1 MKHLLTGL
9 LALFVFAPAVRAEV
23 IDAVLFN
30 PSRLGRYENL
40 KVSSEL
46 DASGGVNVQTATV
59 QSHSAVNVNSPSGYN
74 LENVSAHKVNL
85 PNTAFQS
92 SSFQAAGGKASFG
105 SGEIQNLKD
114 SAQKMRV
121 KGKTVTVGKDVTV
134 EMLGGEDSSNQE
146 VKGLRLGGND
156 IPQPVSGCVDLNW
169 YAQKA
174 ASGKEYKVLGFRS
187 CPGGEGECTKTCG
200 AGYTLNEE
208 KCECEKNPCT
218 KTCGTGYTLNE
229 EKCECEKNP
238 CTKTCGEGYT
248 LNEETCECDK
258 ISCPSPTSTPSGNQS
273 CTVKYKSYHN
283 GQQSIPGTAKPEW
296 DTQTC
301 KWVYK
306 TCTPNYNVWTLVDNP
321 FPPVSCYNNRFTS
334 QATTNSGNLREAAQ
348 CASYGSGNVSHVY
361 YYPNG
366 TSGNCG
372 SYTCPCN
379 HWMCTNISPQPL

>member
-174 ASGKEYKVLGFRS
+174 ASGKEYKVLGFKS

-208 KCECEKNPCT
+208 KCECEKNS
-218 KTCGTGYTLNE
+218 
-229 EKCECEKNP
+229 
-238 CTKTCGEGYT
+238 
-248 LNEETCECDK
+248 EETCEENPNQEKC
-258 ISCPSPTSTPSGNQS
+258 CSGCS
-273 CTVKYKSYHN
+273 VWN
-283 GQQSIPGTAKPEW
+283 GSV
-296 DTQTC
+296 C
-301 KWVYK
+301 KQK
-306 TCTPNYNVWTLVDNP
+306 TCSSGYELNEKDCSCNKYIWVRNVGDDCTFSPSDPENTYDCMGKNP
-321 FPPVSCYNNRFTS
+321 
-334 QATTNSGNLREAAQ
+334 
-348 CASYGSGNVSHVY
+348 NVSPYWNIVS
-361 YYPNG
+361 G
-366 TSGNCG
+366 GGGNCRPNSAACACLTLFG
-372 SYTCPCN
+372 GTDVALPEGKCTKTDCGVCSASQVGYRGYAYATYSGLSMGATYTMGCVAYRCE
-379 HWMCTNISPQPL
+379 MQQQ

>member
-1 MKHLLTGL
+1 MKNLLTGL

-92 SSFQAAGGKASFG
+92 SSFQVAGGKASFG
-105 SGEIQNLKD
+105 SGEIQQLRD
-114 SAQKMRV
+114 SAQKMIRV
-121 KGKTVTVGKDVTV
+121 KGKTVTVSGDVAV
-134 EMLGGEDSSNQE
+134 EMVGGEDSSNQE

-156 IPQPVSGCVDLNW
+156 IPQPASGCVELDW

-208 KCECEKNPCT
+208 TCECEAHCPEGKIYDEEYKQCVCEEEFYLT
-218 KTCGTGYTLNE
+218 QEYDDCWGEVTCADGTNMPQRWNNDICRCENDCRPTTEEEYHLVCQRMSFVDAAGALAGGGWSKDKARKECELYGNIDAVGYTAQE
-229 EKCECEKNP
+229 ASSKPCPPAQGPITTPCNP
-238 CTKTCGEGYT
+238 QITPAWGAMWHCVKGPVNCGGGIGS
-248 LNEETCECDK
+248 LDIC
-258 ISCPSPTSTPSGNQS
+258 
-273 CTVKYKSYHN
+273 
-283 GQQSIPGTAKPEW
+283 
-296 DTQTC
+296 
-301 KWVYK
+301 
-306 TCTPNYNVWTLVDNP
+306 
-321 FPPVSCYNNRFTS
+321 SCY
-334 QATTNSGNLREAAQ
+334 
-348 CASYGSGNVSHVY
+348 YGVG
-361 YYPNG
+361 
-366 TSGNCG
+366 
-372 SYTCPCN
+372 
-379 HWMCTNISPQPL
+379 